1 VSGTPR
7 TKALC
12 AEMASARRG
21 SAASSSNLSAEPRP
35 RAAFP
40 GAEPINIVLDPE
52 VRARKREAC
61 RAYASQIG
69 FQFGGPERLDQQ
81 LAAVGD
87 VVAGRHQLAHH
98 SHPVFL
104 PVEQPG

>member
-1 VSGTPR
+1 
-7 TKALC
+7 
-12 AEMASARRG
+12 
-21 SAASSSNLSAEPRP
+21 
-35 RAAFP
+35 
-40 GAEPINIVLDPE
+40 VLDPE

-98 SHPVFL
+98 SHPVFFARGTTRL
-104 PVEQPG
+104 TESCCRVRQCERV

>member
-1 VSGTPR
+1 MLWWSDFPYLLR
-7 TKALC
+7 T
-12 AEMASARRG
+12 
-21 SAASSSNLSAEPRP
+21 EPRP

-40 GAEPINIVLDPE
+40 GAEPINIVLDSD

-81 LAAVGD
+81 LAGSGSERFLGQDLTEAVRSAL
-87 VVAGRHQLAHH
+87 VSAEAAA
-98 SHPVFL
+98 
-104 PVEQPG
+104 